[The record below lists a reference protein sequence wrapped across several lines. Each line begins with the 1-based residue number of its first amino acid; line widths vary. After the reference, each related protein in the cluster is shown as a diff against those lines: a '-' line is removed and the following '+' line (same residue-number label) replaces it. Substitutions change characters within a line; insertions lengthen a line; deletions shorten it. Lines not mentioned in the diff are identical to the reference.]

1 MGKYGFSFSW
11 KRALGITAVKQKF
24 ARETGIPTSVN
35 GIERKV
41 GRSVIKWTGWTLF
54 ILLMIPFVLLL
65 MAEPSFENNNCHPS
79 IWEKALVYTWLVSLL
94 FSVLLIIVGK
104 YHRKHKP

>member
-11 KRALGITAVKQKF
+11 KRALGITAAKQKF

-41 GRSVIKWTGWTLF
+41 GRSVIKWTGWVLF
-54 ILLMIPFVLLL
+54 IRVFI
-65 MAEPSFENNNCHPS
+65 
-79 IWEKALVYTWLVSLL
+79 
-94 FSVLLIIVGK
+94 
-104 YHRKHKP
+104 RKRI